1 MSYTIT
7 VNITQDIIDKR
18 GVNPKESRNCL
29 CYQAL
34 TEMGYDVNSVNTSEI
49 VFQGPTFWARK
60 YVALPQQALDYLNP
74 LIKAA
79 RAKKHPWRKLATPF
93 SYQLELPDEVQP
105 VSKV

>member
-1 MSYTIT
+1 MGYTVT
-7 VNITQDIIDKR
+7 VNITQEIIDKR
-18 GVNPKESRNCL
+18 GVNPSHNRNCL

-34 TEMGYDVNSVNTSEI
+34 SEMGYKVDRVDTSEI
-49 VFQGPTFWARK
+49 VFQGPTFWARE

-93 SYQLELPDEVQP
+93 RYQLELPDEVQP
-105 VSKV
+105 VGKV